1 MLFYCSFDVRKLK
14 VWPSNG
20 AGRIND
26 AAAIK
31 MIHQYF
37 NEHTHALFRM
47 VCDEEVFTRNF
58 YGKDQKEKS
67 LTIAWNRGDD
77 QIITI
82 DHARYNFPSN
92 TIHCLMTSENF
103 HFEHA
108 GTITAWQ
115 FSRDFYCIV
124 DHDKEVSCVGF
135 LFYGPPQ
142 KMFIRLNEMDT
153 VRLNTMVEMIKDE
166 FETCAQIQGE
176 MMQVLLKRL
185 IIIIT
190 RLAKEQFINPDE
202 LPGDKL
208 DIIRKYN
215 FLVETHYKKEH
226 QVSFYAGQLFKS
238 PKTLSNLF
246 ALYND
251 KSPVQIIQERLAQEA
266 KRLFYYT
273 DKTAKEIAYELG
285 FEDAG
290 HFGKFFKRVT
300 GQSVTEIKKTSAPM
314 R

>member
-1 MLFYCSFDVRKLK
+1 
-14 VWPSNG
+14 
-20 AGRIND
+20 
-26 AAAIK
+26 
-31 MIHQYF
+31 MIHQFF
-37 NEHTHALFRM
+37 NEQTNALFRM
-47 VCDEEVFTRNF
+47 VYDEEAFDRNF
-58 YGKDQKEKS
+58 YGKDQKEKV
-67 LTIAWNRGDD
+67 LTIAWNRGVD
-77 QIITI
+77 QTITI
-82 DHARYNFPSN
+82 DNYPYNFPTD

-103 HFEHA
+103 HFPKA
-108 GTITAWQ
+108 CDIVAWQ

-135 LFYGPPQ
+135 IFYGQPQ
-142 KMFIRLNEMDT
+142 KMFIRLSEEDRERMRRMLEMFK
-153 VRLNTMVEMIKDE
+153 EE
-166 FETCAQIQGE
+166 FETTHHIQGE

-185 IIIIT
+185 IILVT
-190 RLAKEQFINPDE
+190 RLAKDQYINNE

-226 QVSFYAGQLFKS
+226 QVSFYAGQLYKS

-246 ALYND
+246 ALYNH
-251 KSPVQIIQERLAQEA
+251 KTPLQIIQERLAQEA
-266 KRLFYYT
+266 KRLFFYT

-290 HFGKFFKRVT
+290 HFGKFFKRLT
-300 GQSVTEIKKTSAPM
+300 GQSVMEIKKSTIPG

>member
-1 MLFYCSFDVRKLK
+1 
-14 VWPSNG
+14 
-20 AGRIND
+20 
-26 AAAIK
+26 
-31 MIHQYF
+31 MIHQF
-37 NEHTHALFRM
+37 LNEQTNALFRM
-47 VCDEEVFTRNF
+47 VYDESAFDRNF
-58 YGKDQKEKS
+58 YGKDQKEKV
-67 LTIAWNRGDD
+67 LTIAWNRGKD
-77 QIITI
+77 QTVTI
-82 DHARYNFPSN
+82 DNYPYNFPAN

-103 HFEHA
+103 HFPKA
-108 GTITAWQ
+108 YDIVAWQ

-135 LFYGPPQ
+135 IFYGQPQ
-142 KMFIRLNEMDT
+142 KMFIRLTEEDRERMERMLD
-153 VRLNTMVEMIKDE
+153 MIRDE
-166 FETCAQIQGE
+166 FETTHHIQGE

-185 IIIIT
+185 IIIVT
-190 RLAKEQFINPDE
+190 RLAKDQYINNE

-226 QVSFYAGQLFKS
+226 QVSFYAGQLYKS

-246 ALYND
+246 ALYNHRT
-251 KSPVQIIQERLAQEA
+251 PLQIIQERLAQEA
-266 KRLFYYT
+266 KRLFFYT

-290 HFGKFFKRVT
+290 HFGKFFKRLT
-300 GQSVTEIKKTSAPM
+300 GQSVMEIKKTTLLA